1 MAKLID
7 YPADTQFDSD
17 DILIKDGSNGTKKI
31 LVTDAAVEFARITG
45 GLGVITTQT
54 HTVVSVTTTTT
65 QLLAANT
72 NRLYVCL
79 VNDSDEAIYIKFGVA
94 AVLNEGIRL
103 NANGGTYEMSKELG
117 NLYTGSINAIS
128 VSGSKNMLVTE
139 GV

>member
-1 MAKLID
+1 LSWEELGKTQVKID
-7 YPADTQFDSD
+7 PSQNDVQ
-17 DILIKDGSNGTKKI
+17 L
-31 LVTDAAVEFARITG
+31 TG
-45 GLGVITTQT
+45 RLGVITTQT
-54 HTVVSVTTTTT
+54 HTVVSVNATST

-72 NRLYVCL
+72 NRLYACL
-79 VNDSDEAIYIKFGVA
+79 VNDSDEVIYIKFGVV